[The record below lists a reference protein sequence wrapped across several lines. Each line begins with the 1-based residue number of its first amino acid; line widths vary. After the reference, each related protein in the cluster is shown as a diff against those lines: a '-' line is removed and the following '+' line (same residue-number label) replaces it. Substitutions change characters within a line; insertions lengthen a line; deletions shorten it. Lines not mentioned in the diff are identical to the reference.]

1 LSIISARRNLRLR
14 AAGISETVSSNVTAK
29 EFSSLLFLMA
39 VIAERKELVAHFSEQ
54 LSTGGPMRIVAA
66 CAVKTHLFAV
76 HQKLLLALKR
86 MAGPADA

>member
-1 LSIISARRNLRLR
+1 
-14 AAGISETVSSNVTAK
+14 
-29 EFSSLLFLMA
+29 MA

-54 LSTGGPMRIVAA
+54 LSTGGAMRIVAA
-66 CAVKTHLFAV
+66 CAVKTHLFAI